1 MEGGTGATA
10 LPLENLALPYPAFCP
25 VYALALMNMLLRAQ
39 ENYTK
44 EKTVEA
50 NGMQRS

>member
-39 ENYTK
+39 ENYT
-44 EKTVEA
+44 EGKTIQA
-50 NGMQRS
+50 SKMHHS